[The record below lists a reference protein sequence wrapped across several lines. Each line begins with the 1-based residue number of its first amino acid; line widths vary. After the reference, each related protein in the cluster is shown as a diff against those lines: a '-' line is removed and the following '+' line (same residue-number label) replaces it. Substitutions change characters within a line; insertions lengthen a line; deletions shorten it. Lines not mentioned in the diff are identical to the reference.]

1 MGSGGLA
8 PTAIALAERHTCV
21 TRPAQRAGAADR
33 VASDTRPAT
42 KPQTYSSGAT
52 ALGGDYSR
60 KQNFMGCFQWSSPN
74 LQVAANSRVWMRS
87 IVSET
92 LRRHTNGVPAQR
104 PPSGVHTVSCIQRI
118 TLLQLAHSQPLSPS
132 RDILLC
138 RWCLRALALRHERQ
152 VLMCQCRHAPPAS
165 RHPRV
170 LYLTCVFACLEGTR
184 STTGHDSRCAS
195 TASTP
200 STGLGDSTTS
210 VVVRSS

>member
-8 PTAIALAERHTCV
+8 PTNCFGGTPHVRDPASAARRGRGPRGERH
-21 TRPAQRAGAADR
+21 AARHQATDILRGNGFRGRLFPKAKLHGVFSVVFPQFTSRSQLACLDEIDR
-33 VASDTRPAT
+33 LRDVAKTHGRTD
-42 KPQTYSSGAT
+42 
-52 ALGGDYSR
+52 
-60 KQNFMGCFQWSSPN
+60 
-74 LQVAANSRVWMRS
+74 
-87 IVSET
+87 
-92 LRRHTNGVPAQR
+92 GVPAQR
-104 PPSGVHTVSCIQRI
+104 PPSGVHTVCIQRI

>member
-1 MGSGGLA
+1 M
-8 PTAIALAERHTCV
+8 

-42 KPQTYSSGAT
+42 KPQTYSGAT

-92 LRRHTNGVPAQR
+92 LRRHTDARTVCQPNAR
-104 PPSGVHTVSCIQRI
+104 PPVCTPSAFSASRCF
-118 TLLQLAHSQPLSPS
+118 QLAHSQPLSPS

>member
-8 PTAIALAERHTCV
+8 PTAIALAESHTCV

-60 KQNFMGCFQWSSPN
+60 KSCCVFSGLPPISKSQPTFAC
-74 LQVAANSRVWMRS
+74 LDEIDRLRDVAKTHGR
-87 IVSET
+87 T
-92 LRRHTNGVPAQR
+92 DGVPAQR
-104 PPSGVHTVSCIQRI
+104 LPSGVHTVCIQRI

>member
-1 MGSGGLA
+1 MRDPASAARRGRGPRG
-8 PTAIALAERHTCV
+8 ERH
-21 TRPAQRAGAADR
+21 AAR
-33 VASDTRPAT
+33 HQAT
-42 KPQTYSSGAT
+42 DILRGNGFRGRLFPKTK
-52 ALGGDYSR
+52 LHV
-60 KQNFMGCFQWSSPN
+60 CFQWSSPN
-74 LQVAANSRVWMRS
+74 LQVAANFACLDEIDR
-87 IVSET
+87 
-92 LRRHTNGVPAQR
+92 LRDVAKTHGRTDGVPAQR
-104 PPSGVHTVSCIQRI
+104 LPSGVHTVCIQRI